1 VIFADTSVLLDVLLN
16 DPVFGVRARI
26 ALDDATANDAV
37 AINDIVYAELS
48 VRYASVPQFDAILA
62 SLPLEHR
69 KIPTQA
75 LFLAAKAF
83 QSYRRRGGTRTGVLP
98 DFFIG
103 AHAAVEGAALLT
115 RDPARVHAY
124 FPTVALIAP

>member
-16 DPVFGVRARI
+16 DPVFGVRSRI

-48 VRYASVPQFDAILA
+48 VRYASVRQFDAVLA
-62 SLPLEHR
+62 GLPLEHR
-69 KIPTQA
+69 KIPTEA

-83 QSYRRRGGTRTGVLP
+83 QSYRRRGGTQTGLLP

-124 FPTVALIAP
+124 FPTVELIAP